1 MKFSLVNTL
10 FEWNWTNL
18 SYYIKFMMII
28 FHLHILKIESRG
40 LLSQDMYDNMSD
52 VILRTIALN
61 LHVFLELSLIW
72 QYLSMRFECY
82 GTLNGE
88 TECSVTRTHHCT
100 TLYSCNISAPVGLP
114 LQVGFHGDLLQWLNW
129 LKQSERFYRVRLCKV
144 FVWNAGQKY

>member
-61 LHVFLELSLIW
+61 LHVFLELSLI
-72 QYLSMRFECY
+72 
-82 GTLNGE
+82 
-88 TECSVTRTHHCT
+88 
-100 TLYSCNISAPVGLP
+100 
-114 LQVGFHGDLLQWLNW
+114 
-129 LKQSERFYRVRLCKV
+129 
-144 FVWNAGQKY
+144 